1 MSGHARERAIV
12 TGATSG
18 IGRAIAI
25 KLASRGATVGL
36 IGRNAAAAEQVAEEV
51 RVVGGDALITL
62 ADVRKPDELQAAV
75 DRFVS
80 AYGGVNTVVASA
92 GIALTG
98 RVTDCTL
105 SDWDNVMS
113 TNVNGTF
120 LLARFTIPELLKTR
134 GTFTAISST
143 GGVWGARDYSAYCT
157 SKFALNGLIKC
168 LALDFGP
175 QGVRCNSI
183 CPAFTETPMAERL
196 LQGATPAEVDYFRR
210 YVPLGRFAQ
219 PSEIADAVAHL
230 SSSEASFANGVIY
243 SLDGGA
249 TAGFYTPAS

>member
-1 MSGHARERAIV
+1 MSQHLRERAIV

-18 IGRAIAI
+18 IGRAIAV
-25 KLASRGATVGL
+25 KLGSRGAAVGL
-36 IGRNAAAAEQVAEEV
+36 IGRNSSAADLVAEEV
-51 RVVGGDALITL
+51 RGAGGEAIILL
-62 ADVRKPDELQAAV
+62 ADVRKADELEAAV
-75 DRFVS
+75 KRFVT

-98 RVTDCTL
+98 RVTDGTL
-105 SDWDNVMS
+105 ADWDDVIS

-120 LLARFTIPELLKTR
+120 FLARFAMPELLKTR

-168 LALDFGP
+168 LALDYGP
-175 QGVRCNSI
+175 DGVRSNSV
-183 CPAFTETPMAERL
+183 CPAFTETPMADRL
-196 LQGATPAEVDYFRR
+196 LQGASKAEVDYFRR
-210 YVPLGRFAQ
+210 YVPLGRFAR
-219 PSEIADAVAHL
+219 PSEIADAVAYL
-230 SSSEASFANGVIY
+230 SSSSASFANGVIY

-249 TAGFYTPAS
+249 TAGFYTPAA